1 MYFIIGKLYQ
11 LSSFYHTHTHT
22 QCIIIKI
29 DLHIA
34 YNTLNRL
41 TLIGAKSQKLSLIT
55 LFYHVFNCVIIRD
68 FISTSI
74 EI

>member
-11 LSSFYHTHTHT
+11 LSSFYHTHT

-34 YNTLNRL
+34 YSTLNR
-41 TLIGAKSQKLSLIT
+41 
-55 LFYHVFNCVIIRD
+55 VFNSNWCKVSKIVVNYLVVSRI
-68 FISTSI
+68 
-74 EI
+74 